1 MSKTLQLNSMPLDP
15 YYSRS
20 EVSNSDLTS
29 LKLQLHPQ
37 LDFVKPKDKQRAF
50 HLGTLVDALVT
61 EPAKANHFRKTVD
74 NEQYNDEEWRWGKAQ
89 LEKLRKAAK
98 KDPFLD
104 HVLKTADGQR
114 WFANPCQHFDV
125 GCYSF
130 DLPTRCKF
138 DWWLGSFGGDLKTTT
153 ATSQDQFEAAV
164 DFFEW
169 DRSRAWYMDLTHS
182 INPLYGNQDFIYAV
196 SKTTNKVFFKKIL
209 RGDETYERGKEK
221 YLELA
226 FKYWLFV

>member
-1 MSKTLQLNSMPLDP
+1 MSKTLQLNSMPFDP

-74 NEQYNDEEWRWGKAQ
+74 NEQYTDEEWRWGKAQ

-138 DWWLGSFGGDLKTTT
+138 DWWLGSFGGDLKTVT
-153 ATSQDQFEAAV
+153 ATTQDQFEAAV
-164 DFFEW
+164 DFFDW
-169 DRSRAWYMDLTHS
+169 DRSRAFYMDLTHS
-182 INPLYGNQDFIYAV
+182 LDPRLGNQDFIYAV
-196 SKTTNKVFFKKIL
+196 SKTTNKVFFKKII
-209 RGDETYERGKEK
+209 RDDETYLRGKEK